1 MHTLATSQELDLK
14 KNGTTADLHMNMDL
28 LAGIKAF
35 YESYKLLNIFKG
47 TVKHF
52 GKILDFLQND
62 RFKKSI

>member
-1 MHTLATSQELDLK
+1 
-14 KNGTTADLHMNMDL
+14 MNMDL
-28 LAGIKAF
+28 LIRIKAF

-52 GKILDFLQND
+52 GKILVFLQND